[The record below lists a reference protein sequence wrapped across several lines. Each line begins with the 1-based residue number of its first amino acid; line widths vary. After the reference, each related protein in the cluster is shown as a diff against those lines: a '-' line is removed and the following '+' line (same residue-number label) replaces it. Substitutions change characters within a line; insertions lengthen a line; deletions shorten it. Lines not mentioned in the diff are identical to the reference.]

1 MCRDMDCFRCRS
13 YNPIRVFFQAS
24 CSWRSESLYG
34 QSFSIVSPIQT
45 LRGLPCLGLPLL
57 FCMSGR
63 EGAPWLGSYSVVQCI
78 RYLMGQPIVQFLML
92 ACGERKAMVMAP
104 SPTCDSAVSPCFHGC
119 LAFPINISS
128 LTSPQSASLQST
140 AALTLGL
147 LHNPTN
153 SSLAGVAKLQ
163 LLATVFSRE
172 PVFLTGVCMAMA
184 RTV

>member
-1 MCRDMDCFRCRS
+1 MDC
-13 YNPIRVFFQAS
+13 
-24 CSWRSESLYG
+24 EE
-34 QSFSIVSPIQT
+34 PIQT

-92 ACGERKAMVMAP
+92 ACWERKAMVMAP

-172 PVFLTGVCMAMA
+172 PVFLSGVCMAMA

>member
-1 MCRDMDCFRCRS
+1 MKVAQLLGLRGPWWHQVCRDMDCFRCRS

-119 LAFPINISS
+119 PALLHRQF
-128 LTSPQSASLQST
+128 LPQSPPSPPLDPSLRSQ
-140 AALTLGL
+140 
-147 LHNPTN
+147 
-153 SSLAGVAKLQ
+153 
-163 LLATVFSRE
+163 
-172 PVFLTGVCMAMA
+172 
-184 RTV
+184 

>member
-1 MCRDMDCFRCRS
+1 MIRRPLW
-13 YNPIRVFFQAS
+13 PIFLSSSAHSGTYRAPPTGVLL
-24 CSWRSESLYG
+24 CSSVYRAFNG
-34 QSFSIVSPIQT
+34 PASIVQ
-45 LRGLPCLGLPLL
+45 L
-57 FCMSGR
+57 
-63 EGAPWLGSYSVVQCI
+63 
-78 RYLMGQPIVQFLML
+78 LML
-92 ACGERKAMVMAP
+92 ACGGTEAMVMAP

-172 PVFLTGVCMAMA
+172 PVFLSGVCMAMA